1 MMKRILCAGLALA
14 DIPIHPVSP
23 QVFAKDSVQIN
34 PPQVQTGGDA
44 LNQAVVL
51 NRLGVDCALSCQVGS
66 DLWGDCVVSAL
77 RAEGIRTDFVERVS
91 VPTSASVILIQPDGE
106 RHFLTSQG
114 ASSLYALRPQSAMS
128 AFDII
133 SIASLWGLP
142 GMTLDVI
149 AELRRFAQAHSI
161 QIACDFTEDL
171 KGMGNPYIQR
181 AIPMIDILFPSY
193 GEGVA
198 ITGERRPEAI
208 LRALAALGPRH
219 IVLKLGADG
228 CLAFVD
234 GKFYRQPSLAAQV
247 LDTTGAGDNF
257 VAAYL
262 ACMTRDLSVAQSLE
276 IASRAAARC
285 VAEIGATTARYR
297 FEDLL

>member
-23 QVFAKDSVQIN
+23 QIFVKDSVQID

-44 LNQAVVL
+44 LNQAVIL
-51 NRLGVDCALSCQVGS
+51 NRLGVDCALSCWVGS

-77 RAEGIRTDFVERVS
+77 RTEGICTDFVERVS
-91 VPTSASVILIQPDGE
+91 APTSASVILIQPDGE
-106 RHFLTSQG
+106 RHFLTSRG
-114 ASSLYALRPQSAMS
+114 ASSQYVLWPQAAM
-128 AFDII
+128 ATYDII

-149 AELRRFAQAHSI
+149 AELRRFAQAHNI

-171 KGMGNPYIQR
+171 KGMGNSYIQKV
-181 AIPMIDILFPSY
+181 IPMMDFLFPSY
-193 GEGVA
+193 AEGVA
-198 ITGERRPEAI
+198 ISGERHPEAI
-208 LRALAALGPRH
+208 LRALAAFGSRH

-228 CLAFVD
+228 CLALVD
-234 GKFYRQPSLAAQV
+234 GKLYRQPSLATQV

-262 ACMTRDLSVAQSLE
+262 ACMTRGLSINRSLE
-276 IASRAAARC
+276 IASRASARC
-285 VAEIGATTARYR
+285 VAAIGATSARYC
-297 FEDLL
+297 FDDLL